1 MNSREHPGRFVAWSL
16 LAHGVL
22 IAGLVAVVE
31 WRPPR
36 LLVPAIPVDLVV
48 AEPSPPVPA
57 MPAAALQPGSW
68 PVRRQASSA
77 AVAGKQPVGPRPAAP
92 IPPVTVRS
100 AAVLSVA
107 AVPAGEPVQPAPP
120 VVAVPVMPPVA
131 LAPPA
136 VPLPPARAAEGGD
149 RPERSAPSGPAAGE
163 RDRYL
168 TLLRQLIERRKE
180 YPAMAR
186 RGRLE
191 GTVRVRFAVARDGT
205 VRMVEVARSSGV
217 PLLDAGAVRA
227 VNRAGAFPPLPAAL
241 AGAEAHFEVPLVF
254 RLSSR

>member
-16 LAHGVL
+16 LAHGIL
-22 IAGLVAVVE
+22 IAGLVAVAE

-36 LLVPAIPVDLVV
+36 LLVPAILVDLVV

-57 MPAAALQPGSW
+57 MPAAAPQPGSG
-68 PVRRQASSA
+68 PVRRRASAA
-77 AVAGKQPVGPRPAAP
+77 AVAGKQPVGPRQAAP
-92 IPPVTVRS
+92 ISPVTARS
-100 AAVLSVA
+100 AAVLSVT
-107 AVPAGEPVQPAPP
+107 AVPAGEPVRPAPP
-120 VVAVPVMPPVA
+120 VVAVPVTPAAA
-131 LAPPA
+131 LVPPA
-136 VPLPPARAAEGGD
+136 VPSPPARAAGGGD
-149 RPERSAPSGPAAGE
+149 RPERPAPSEPAIGE
-163 RDRYL
+163 KERYL

-191 GTVRVRFAVARDGT
+191 GTVRVRFAVARDGR

-241 AGAEAHFEVPLVF
+241 DGDEAHFEVPLVF
-254 RLSSR
+254 SLSSR

>member
-1 MNSREHPGRFVAWSL
+1 MHSREYPGRFVAWSL
-16 LAHGVL
+16 LAHAVL

-36 LLVPAIPVDLVV
+36 LLVPAILVDLVV
-48 AEPSPPVPA
+48 AESPPPVPA
-57 MPAAALQPGSW
+57 MPTVAPQPG
-68 PVRRQASSA
+68 PVRRGAPPA
-77 AVAGKQPVGPRPAAP
+77 AGARKQPVEPRQAAA
-92 IPPVTVRS
+92 IPLVTARS
-100 AAVLSVA
+100 AAVPSVTVA
-107 AVPAGEPVQPAPP
+107 PVGEPVRAAAPA
-120 VVAVPVMPPVA
+120 VAVPVTQPAA

-136 VPLPPARAAEGGD
+136 ASSPPAGAVGGGD
-149 RPERSAPSGPAAGE
+149 RTERPAYSGPATGE
-163 RDRYL
+163 KERYL
-168 TLLRQLIERRKE
+168 TLLRQLIEGRKE

-205 VRMVEVARSSGV
+205 VRAVEVARSSGV

-241 AGAEAHFEVPLVF
+241 AGDEAHFEVPLVF
-254 RLSSR
+254 SLSPR